1 MKITEWVRG
10 PMVRLMNNKIDS
22 QLFMQAEYGPDDV
35 VFVRATMT
43 DGSSALFE
51 CKIRLIDQ
59 SPALDN

>member
-1 MKITEWVRG
+1 
-10 PMVRLMNNKIDS
+10 MVRLMNNKKDA
-22 QLFMQAEYGPDDV
+22 QLFIQADYGPDDI
-35 VFVRATMT
+35 VFIRATMT